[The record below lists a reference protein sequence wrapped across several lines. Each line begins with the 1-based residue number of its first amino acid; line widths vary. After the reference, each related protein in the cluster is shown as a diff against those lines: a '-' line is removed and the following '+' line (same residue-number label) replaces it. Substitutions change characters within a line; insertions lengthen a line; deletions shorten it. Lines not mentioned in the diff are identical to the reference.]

1 MHEQAQRSLRVYSRP
16 GCHLCDELIESLLPV
31 IRGQL
36 ALEVVDIDSRAAWQ
50 DEFFD
55 RIPVVEFEGEFL
67 CQYTLDKV
75 AIERLLER
83 LAAS

>member
-31 IRGQL
+31 IRGRL
-36 ALEVVDIDSRAAWQ
+36 ALEVVDIDSRSAWQ

-67 CQYTLDKV
+67 CQYTLDKA
-75 AIERLLER
+75 AIERILAR